1 MAAQTQN
8 DKEDSLFTHTKI
20 SPTHPEKKNQ
30 PAHPDA
36 FSART
41 TRRARDDA
49 ERTRRRID
57 DDVVTASEDD
67 ADRRGAKRTPSSGT
81 KTTTLSR

>member
-8 DKEDSLFTHTKI
+8 DKEDSLFTHTKT
-20 SPTHPEKKNQ
+20 SQTHPEKNQ

-36 FSART
+36 FSARP